1 MRVRLNWGDISKDE
15 IPAEMHI
22 VASRIINTW
31 RTRGIINTS
40 IDPATNNNIT
50 QQETSSDTR
59 TASNT
64 KENSEDNSIESPEET
79 ASSFYLRGGE
89 YNIFIIN
96 EQYADVPAQTGD
108 TEQSPTPIIS
118 IENLDNYIH
127 DNKVNVKDLYLQISS
142 MGNEKPDIVEGN
154 DLPDFNPDDEYLQEI
169 KSPIFY
175 AVQKNINIQTG
186 QPTILDFDMQRI
198 SQRINIVFNI
208 RTEGNIKR
216 EDLAADHLHRDEQTP
231 HIHIT
236 LVPIVKGERKRRKR
250 EEQTKKR
257 YRKKPTDTVRLCA
270 DDIMTRLKLKSYQDT
285 YAEAMA
291 KYGLQ
296 RGIDGSKARHKSTQQ
311 YYRDIQKLADDL
323 KAEVV
328 DLQQQKE
335 TAREELRRA
344 KKEIQTEKLKG
355 AATTAAA
362 NIAESVG
369 SLFGSNKVKTLERE
383 NTALHREVAD
393 HEETIEALQDRI
405 QTMQADHSREIREI
419 RQEHQKEIADKEARH
434 KQEISFLKTVIAKA
448 AAWFPY
454 LREMLRIEKLC
465 RLVGFD
471 ERQTATLVSGKPLE
485 YAGELYSEEHGRK
498 FTTERAG
505 VQVVKDPTDGTKL
518 VLAINRKPIAEW
530 FKEQFEK
537 LRQNIRQPIQQQRKS
552 RGMKL

>member
-1 MRVRLNWGDISKDE
+1 MGFVVLHMEKAHGSDSGTTAHIERFIIPKNADPTRTHLNRRLIEYPDGVKDRSAAVQRRLEEAVLTRKIGSNQVRAIRINVSGTHEDMKRIEEEGRLDE
-15 IPAEMHI
+15 WCADNLKYFADTFGKENI
-22 VASRIINTW
+22 VA
-31 RTRGIINTS
+31 
-40 IDPATNNNIT
+40 A
-50 QQETSSDTR
+50 
-59 TASNT
+59 
-64 KENSEDNSIESPEET
+64 
-79 ASSFYLRGGE
+79 
-89 YNIFIIN
+89 
-96 EQYADVPAQTGD
+96 
-108 TEQSPTPIIS
+108 
-118 IENLDNYIH
+118 
-127 DNKVNVKDLYLQISS
+127 
-142 MGNEKPDIVEGN
+142 
-154 DLPDFNPDDEYLQEI
+154 
-169 KSPIFY
+169 
-175 AVQKNINIQTG
+175 
-186 QPTILDFDMQRI
+186 
-198 SQRINIVFNI
+198 
-208 RTEGNIKR
+208 
-216 EDLAADHLHRDEQTP
+216 HLHRDEQTP
-231 HIHIT
+231 HIHVT

-257 YRKKPTDTVRLCA
+257 YRKKPTGTVRLCA

-311 YYRDIQKLADDL
+311 YYRDIQKLSDDL

-355 AATTAAA
+355 AATVAAA

-369 SLFGSNKVKTLERE
+369 SLFGSNKIKTLERE

-393 HEETIEALQDRI
+393 HG
-405 QTMQADHSREIREI
+405 REIREM
-419 RQEHQKEIADKEARH
+419 QQKHGREIADKETKH
-434 KQEISFLKTVIAKA
+434 KEEISFLKTVIAKA

-454 LREMLRIEKLC
+454 FREMLRIENLC

-471 ERQTATLVSGKPLE
+471 ERQTATLVKGKPLE

-498 FTTERAG
+498 FTTEKAG
-505 VQVVKDPTDGTKL
+505 FQVLKDPTDGTRL
-518 VLAINRKPIAEW
+518 VLAIDRKPIAEW